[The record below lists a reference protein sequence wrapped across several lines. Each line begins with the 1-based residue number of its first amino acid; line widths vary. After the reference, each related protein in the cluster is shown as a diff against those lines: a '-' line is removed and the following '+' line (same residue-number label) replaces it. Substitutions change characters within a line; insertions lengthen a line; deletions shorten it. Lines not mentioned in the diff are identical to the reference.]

1 MKPTTAKCEWESR
14 TGSEQNDL
22 VIQRQ
27 LREVRD
33 SLGPLHQSEQLFV
46 CSLAD
51 VSDWII
57 GLENREVTES
67 VEERAGAK
75 ASGTSKQHK
84 ENLWTDECLSASF
97 FVSLPG

>member
-1 MKPTTAKCEWESR
+1 MSDAR
-14 TGSEQNDL
+14 TSPEQNDL
-22 VIQRQ
+22 VIQGQ

-33 SLGPLHQSEQLFV
+33 SLGPLHQSEELFV

-67 VEERAGAK
+67 VVERVRAN
-75 ASGTSKQHK
+75 ASGTSGQH
-84 ENLWTDECLSASF
+84 
-97 FVSLPG
+97 

>member
-1 MKPTTAKCEWESR
+1 MSDAR
-14 TGSEQNDL
+14 TSPEQNDL
-22 VIQRQ
+22 VIQGQ

-67 VEERAGAK
+67 VVERVRAN
-75 ASGTSKQHK
+75 ASGTSGQH
-84 ENLWTDECLSASF
+84 
-97 FVSLPG
+97 